1 LEDDLFRDPHG
12 RVVGRVLPGGRVA
25 AFDRAAISSDLVDE
39 DEPKLCPEPGPDK
52 AGGSE
57 IGRKY
62 EDYVKKF
69 VNPEPRTPSG
79 YDV

>member
-1 LEDDLFRDPHG
+1 
-12 RVVGRVLPGGRVA
+12 
-25 AFDRAAISSDLVDE
+25 LVDE